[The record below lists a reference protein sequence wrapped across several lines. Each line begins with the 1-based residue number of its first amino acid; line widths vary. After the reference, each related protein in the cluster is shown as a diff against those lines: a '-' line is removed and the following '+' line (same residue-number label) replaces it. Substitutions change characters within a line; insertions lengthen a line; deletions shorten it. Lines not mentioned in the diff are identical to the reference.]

1 MDNGTLDIAQLIQF
15 ADKIGTITLLI
26 LFLWGIKEKWIVPGW
41 VYTACEDRSN
51 TLESHTS
58 AYATKLEEK
67 LNRLEEDERKRWQA
81 NVTR

>member
-41 VYTACEDRSN
+41 VYTACEERAAN
-51 TLESHTS
+51 LESHTS